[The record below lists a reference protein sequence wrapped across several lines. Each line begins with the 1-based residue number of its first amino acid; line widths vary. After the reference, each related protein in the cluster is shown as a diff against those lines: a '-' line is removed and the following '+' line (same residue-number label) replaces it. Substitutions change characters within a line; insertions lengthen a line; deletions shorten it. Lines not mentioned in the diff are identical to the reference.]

1 MISRIKS
8 FLTWGGLLFLVALAF
23 SSGTQWGLIFVGAVV
38 GFMVLILLFGKR
50 ENLTKNYAKL
60 LVAALLAVFVSSFY
74 SAVQLGRPITHTD
87 SFFKYA
93 EVDFE
98 RQKLA
103 YTETGEAMFKIGI
116 KTDQFEKLVDFYRP
130 IAEESQRK
138 NDQYAWSY
146 FELEAASIDRDIFFG
161 SNDSQDAKSFSS
173 QLQKLETTDSDQ
185 VDSYR
190 LKSGIKKLMEGFA
203 EFDDDLGPCRAI
215 IWHSDEVTREF
226 FWFEK
231 TQQGYINP

>member
-1 MISRIKS
+1 MCIRD
-8 FLTWGGLLFLVALAF
+8 
-23 SSGTQWGLIFVGAVV
+23 
-38 GFMVLILLFGKR
+38 R
-50 ENLTKNYAKL
+50 
-60 LVAALLAVFVSSFY
+60 
-74 SAVQLGRPITHTD
+74 
-87 SFFKYA
+87 
-93 EVDFE
+93 
-98 RQKLA
+98 
-103 YTETGEAMFKIGI
+103 
-116 KTDQFEKLVDFYRP
+116 
-130 IAEESQRK
+130 
-138 NDQYAWSY
+138 YAWSY
-146 FELEAASIDRDIFFG
+146 FELEAASIDRDTFFG
-161 SNDSQDAKSFSS
+161 SNDSQDAEPFSS